1 MRLTRRM
8 HIGIIP
14 DYSAMRCSAYAVE
27 GGMKMGFGEGIL
39 VALFVMSLVFVL
51 LAAIYGL
58 VKLSSAVIRRY
69 FRTENV

>member
-1 MRLTRRM
+1 M
-8 HIGIIP
+8 
-14 DYSAMRCSAYAVE
+14 D
-27 GGMKMGFGEGIL
+27 FGEGIL

-69 FRTENV
+69 F